1 MSNNTEES
9 SGKLAEGQNE
19 LFLSVFA
26 ALTHAV
32 EGAITGAFDELDD
45 QLMTLP
51 QVAHYL
57 QVSERTVET
66 LIAEG
71 ELQPIYVRSCRR
83 FEPEAV
89 KAYVRSQANGNAST
103 RR

>member
-1 MSNNTEES
+1 MNENTQAPSGES
-9 SGKLAEGQNE
+9 AEGQVE
-19 LFLSVFA
+19 LFISVFA
-26 ALTHAV
+26 ALTDAV
-32 EGAITGAFDELDD
+32 ESAITGAFDELDD

-66 LIAEG
+66 LVAEG
-71 ELQPIYVRSCRR
+71 QLQPIYVRSCRR

-89 KAYVRSQANGNAST
+89 KAYVRSQANGSAST